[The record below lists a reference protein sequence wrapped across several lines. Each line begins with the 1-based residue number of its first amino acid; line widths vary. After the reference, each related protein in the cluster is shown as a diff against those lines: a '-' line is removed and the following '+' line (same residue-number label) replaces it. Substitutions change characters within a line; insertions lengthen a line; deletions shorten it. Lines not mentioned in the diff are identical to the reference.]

1 MAFQSECYFRQKWK
15 NTTSLGVHSKALTG
29 VRISWN
35 ALLPETNNQ
44 PELFLKLIETD
55 IDDRKTHICML
66 FLWLRE
72 HKVLQRLSFVT
83 WLFTSI
89 LMQVSITN
97 RLKLTGNYL
106 YARIIYVEKWASR
119 SISLSLLRNEKYIQ
133 QFDIKSIT
141 QDNLKKRKSVREIL
155 T

>member
-66 FLWLRE
+66 FVWLRE

-89 LMQVSITN
+89 
-97 RLKLTGNYL
+97 RLCKFQLQIDESWL
-106 YARIIYVEKWASR
+106 EIIYTRE
-119 SISLSLLRNEKYIQ
+119 LSMLKNEQ
-133 QFDIKSIT
+133 VDQFSY
-141 QDNLKKRKSVREIL
+141 RYWEIFPL
-155 T
+155 YTTIRYKTHYTGQSKEA